1 MRKITFITLVM
12 ILGMSSVSFGKS
24 YLCIDDT
31 SSYIFLKIDNS
42 FHLYGKYES
51 VEVVPTKYIIKT
63 EKNDN
68 RMVSVKEFGKD
79 NYFCKDGGGGT
90 YGGGKNVSIRGGN
103 ILTCRVPYIK
113 EYGGHTYKEFNL
125 DLELMRFNYYKNVD
139 HTYHLNYETF
149 GVNFPNGSIYKKGKC
164 EEI

>member
-51 VEVVPTKYIIKT
+51 VEVVPTKYIIKI
-63 EKNDN
+63 KND
-68 RMVSVKEFGKD
+68 SG
-79 NYFCKDGGGGT
+79 
-90 YGGGKNVSIRGGN
+90 
-103 ILTCRVPYIK
+103 
-113 EYGGHTYKEFNL
+113 
-125 DLELMRFNYYKNVD
+125 
-139 HTYHLNYETF
+139 
-149 GVNFPNGSIYKKGKC
+149 
-164 EEI
+164 

>member
-31 SSYIFLKIDNS
+31 SSYVFLKIDNS

-79 NYFCKDGGGGT
+79 NYFCKEGGGGT
-90 YGGGKNVSIRGGN
+90 YGGGKNVSIKGGN

-149 GVNFPNGSIYKKGKC
+149 GVNFPNGSIHKKGKC

>member
-1 MRKITFITLVM
+1 
-12 ILGMSSVSFGKS
+12 
-24 YLCIDDT
+24 
-31 SSYIFLKIDNS
+31 
-42 FHLYGKYES
+42 
-51 VEVVPTKYIIKT
+51 
-63 EKNDN
+63 
-68 RMVSVKEFGKD
+68 MVSVKEFGKD
-79 NYFCKDGGGGT
+79 NYFCKDGEGGR

-149 GVNFPNGSIYKKGKC
+149 GVNFPNGSIHKKGKC
-164 EEI
+164 EERFE